1 MNDISTVT
9 VLGTG
14 VLGSQIAFQTA
25 FRGFAVTAYD
35 INEEALES
43 ARERFELLAQRYQK
57 DGVEGADEETTRA
70 AIDRLTLTAD
80 LGDSVREADL
90 VIEAIPELISLK
102 RDTYERLGELAPERT
117 IFATNSSTLLPSELK
132 DFTGRPEKF
141 LALHFANEVWRFN
154 IAEVMGTADTD
165 PAVFDQVVSF
175 AGAIGMVPIPLH
187 KEKAGY
193 VPTHCSSRCST
204 PAMPSPPAGTPSRRT
219 STRSGGSPQAPRW
232 AHSRSPTSSDSGLRT
247 TSSRKRTEKRFSW
260 PSGSRRTTST
270 RASSAQPPARAST
283 PIPDQP
289 HPHRRS
295 VPSPNQS
302 GLGTARV

>member
-117 IFATNSSTLLPSELK
+117 IFATNS
-132 DFTGRPEKF
+132 
-141 LALHFANEVWRFN
+141 
-154 IAEVMGTADTD
+154 
-165 PAVFDQVVSF
+165 
-175 AGAIGMVPIPLH
+175 
-187 KEKAGY
+187 
-193 VPTHCSSRCST
+193 
-204 PAMPSPPAGTPSRRT
+204 
-219 STRSGGSPQAPRW
+219 
-232 AHSRSPTSSDSGLRT
+232 
-247 TSSRKRTEKRFSW
+247 
-260 PSGSRRTTST
+260 
-270 RASSAQPPARAST
+270 
-283 PIPDQP
+283 
-289 HPHRRS
+289 
-295 VPSPNQS
+295 
-302 GLGTARV
+302 

>member
-1 MNDISTVT
+1 
-9 VLGTG
+9 
-14 VLGSQIAFQTA
+14 
-25 FRGFAVTAYD
+25 
-35 INEEALES
+35 
-43 ARERFELLAQRYQK
+43 RFELLAQRYQK

-141 LALHFANEVWRFN
+141 LALHFANEVWRCN

-187 KEKAGY
+187 QEKAGY
-193 VPTHCSSRCST
+193 VLNSLLVPLLH
-204 PAMPSPPAGTPSRRT
+204 AGYDLAAGGYSAGGHRQRLADLHRRPD
-219 STRSGGSPQAPRW
+219 G
-232 AHSRSPTSSDSGLRT
+232 
-247 TSSRKRTEKRFSW
+247 
-260 PSGSRRTTST
+260 
-270 RASSAQPPARAST
+270 
-283 PIPDQP
+283 PIPDHRHHRTQDSVQRP
-289 HPHRRS
+289 LGKGRRS
-295 VPSPNQS
+295 ASA
-302 GLGTARV
+302 GRVAQDELHRQGQA